1 MAYLWLPDSDIWDF
15 DDLIMGARGEE
26 LGDPL
31 RDPNSVEDGWS
42 LAAWMVLALVLEQPS
57 HGYEIHRRYEL
68 RFDEFLPT
76 SKSSLYAI
84 LNRLRDAEMIES
96 IVLEPVGGSRKQHD
110 LRRSYRA
117 TRRGAQAFRSWV
129 AARMTDDSER
139 LDLLA
144 RIASVG
150 FLGLDAVSG
159 VIDRYESDCMR
170 GMKALPTSDP
180 ETLGGIAELI
190 ESLVVDKRRREMRA
204 RIDWA
209 IHSRRTLRVYAERS
223 GAKQAGE
230 R

>member
-1 MAYLWLPDSDIWDF
+1 MA
-15 DDLIMGARGEE
+15 AREEE
-26 LGDPL
+26 LGDQAPV
-31 RDPNSVEDGWS
+31 PNSLGDGWS

-68 RFDEFLPT
+68 RFDELFPT

-84 LNRLRDAEMIES
+84 LNRLHDAEMIES
-96 IVLEPVGGSRKQHD
+96 IVIKPSGGSRKQHG

-117 TRRGAQAFRSWV
+117 TRKGAQAFRRWV
-129 AARMTDDSER
+129 AGQMTDDSER

-170 GMKALPTSDP
+170 GMKALPTTDP
-180 ETLGGIAELI
+180 QAHGGIAELI
-190 ESLVVDKRRREMRA
+190 ESLVVDKRRREIRA

-209 IHSRRTLRVYAERS
+209 IHARRTLRVYAERS
-223 GAKQAGE
+223 GAGAGWGA
-230 R
+230 